1 MNLQQIGYLLYME
14 EQERQEE
21 KQKQLNF
28 NVNRYNLLERE
39 EATTE
44 DNDDIDFL
52 FS

>member
-14 EQERQEE
+14 EQEKQEE

-44 DNDDIDFL
+44 EDDEMNYYL
-52 FS
+52 S